1 MSTRCHWYLGITHA
15 RGRREADDCCPGLWI
30 CFGRPATV
38 AQARASQQRATSSCV
53 RNDPAERRQI
63 REGQSANGEGTGGGG
78 HGRSFVGAS
87 SHNCGLGSKA
97 LFGMLLLRTRTATSH
112 SRRIR
117 AGLKLARLSGRSLHG
132 RRGWEKKSSDYV
144 TRHVASSR
152 SESIKRKREQ
162 RNLGTI

>member
-30 CFGRPATV
+30 CFGRLATV

-117 AGLKLARLSGRSLHG
+117 AGLKLARLSGAKVFTEDGAGKRS
-132 RRGWEKKSSDYV
+132 RPV
-144 TRHVASSR
+144 TSR
-152 SESIKRKREQ
+152 VTWLRADLNQ
-162 RNLGTI
+162 